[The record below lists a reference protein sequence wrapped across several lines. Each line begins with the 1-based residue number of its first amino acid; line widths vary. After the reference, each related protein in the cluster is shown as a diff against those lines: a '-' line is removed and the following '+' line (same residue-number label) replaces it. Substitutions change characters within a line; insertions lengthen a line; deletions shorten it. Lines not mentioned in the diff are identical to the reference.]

1 MYFFKAGSSSEKLL
15 FQKNL
20 FRSTYFLRAV
30 TEKLALR
37 NQIHSIHTW
46 KGFPLTI
53 IHSFKYSVSWSGT
66 ETCRFY
72 IVENDFLGSW

>member
-1 MYFFKAGSSSEKLL
+1 M
-15 FQKNL
+15 
-20 FRSTYFLRAV
+20 RAV

-37 NQIHSIHTW
+37 NQILSIYTW

-53 IHSFKYSVSWSGT
+53 IHYFKYSVSWSGT
-66 ETCRFY
+66 EICQFY